1 MPKLIV
7 KSPEFAGVVF
17 ELKQPSVTIGRGEG
31 DNTYQLAHP
40 SVSTRHAEFRLEG
53 GDYRLIDLG
62 STNGTRVN
70 DERISETVLR
80 NQDIVMLGNMLL
92 TYESEVAVAAAPM
105 PVAETKVNLPIGA
118 ATGRPASFR
127 NLAPHPK
134 PQGNKG
140 NFPVLVLLAFLIA
153 LGGAGFLIFKFL
165 GL

>member
-7 KSPEFAGVVF
+7 KSPEFSGVVF
-17 ELKQPSVTIGRGEG
+17 VLDKPSVTIGRGEE

-80 NQDIVMLGNMLL
+80 NQDVVMLGNMLL
-92 TYESEVAVAAAPM
+92 TYESEVAVAAAPL
-105 PVAETKVNLPIGA
+105 PVAETKVSLASSAPS
-118 ATGRPASFR
+118 GRPATFK

-134 PQGNKG
+134 PKHSSGG
-140 NFPVLVLLAFLIA
+140 FPVLVLLAFLLA
-153 LGGAGFLIFKFL
+153 LGGAGFLVFKFL
-165 GL
+165 AL

>member
-17 ELKQPSVTIGRGEG
+17 QLDQPSVTIGRGEE

-80 NQDIVMLGNMLL
+80 NKDVVMLGNMLL
-92 TYESEVAVAAAPM
+92 SYESEVSVAAAPM
-105 PVAETKVNLPIGA
+105 PVAETRVSLPIGG
-118 ATGRPASFR
+118 ATGRPGDFK
-127 NLAPHPK
+127 NLAPFPK
-134 PQGNKG
+134 PKSGG
-140 NFPVLVLLAFLIA
+140 GGFPVLVLLGA
-153 LGGAGFLIFKFL
+153 LVAIGGAGFLVFKFMEL
-165 GL
+165 